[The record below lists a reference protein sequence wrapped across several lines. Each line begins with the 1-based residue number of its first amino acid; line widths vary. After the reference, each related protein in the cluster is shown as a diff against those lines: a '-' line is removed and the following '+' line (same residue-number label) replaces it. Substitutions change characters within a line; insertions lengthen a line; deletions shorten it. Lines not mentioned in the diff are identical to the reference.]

1 MQSRQP
7 VDSNVNDIQPLDA
20 DTIFVMGHDGNLWL
34 ETSTNGNFVSG
45 DQTIKTRTLITTN
58 DIGASVALNKEE
70 VYCTDSGLNLWYA
83 YSPWGPSNR
92 SKVDSNVNGCYS
104 LYSPPSLIGNG

>member
-20 DTIFVMGHDGNLWL
+20 DTIFVMGRDGNLWL

-45 DQTIKTRTLITTN
+45 DQTIKTRTLITTD

-70 VYCTDSGLNLWYA
+70 VSCTDSGLNLWYA
-83 YSPWGPSNR
+83 YSPWGPQITQR
-92 SKVDSNVNGCYS
+92 WVRT
-104 LYSPPSLIGNG
+104 